1 MAFLH
6 SHSTECMSSELDL
19 FTLPATQTS
28 IESSSFLHYKP
39 VSSLSDDV
47 DAPLEFV
54 VPAGSEHYF
63 DLAHTMLHVQA
74 KIVPADEATATTE
87 DLKVGPI
94 NNFMHS
100 MFNQIDVF
108 FNQKIVSPPNN
119 AYPYR
124 AYIETLLNYA
134 PAAKESHLT
143 ASLWYDDTS
152 GGFDSPANAVSTAT
166 APITV
171 NKGLENRKYFTQ
183 NRRYFDMIG
192 HLHHDLF
199 NQDKMLI
206 NGVEMRVRLVRSKDA
221 FCLMDATAD
230 GKFKLSIKEA
240 TLIVRRVKISP
251 GVLLAHAQALSK
263 TTAKY
268 PITRVEVK
276 SFTLHSG
283 ILGDSID
290 NVIHGQLPK
299 RIILGFVENKA
310 FNGNRALNPFNFQH
324 FSINYISLY
333 VDGVQIPS
341 KPLQPRFTGLDKLYI
356 DAFQTLYTGTGVHF
370 LNEGFG
376 INRYNY
382 YKGNF
387 LTAFDLT
394 PDLSAHCAT
403 HWNLVRSGSIRI
415 EVRFETA
422 LLTAINC
429 IVYAEYDN
437 VLEIDSNRQI
447 ITDFSA

>member
-1 MAFLH
+1 MSHYIRYYDEQVGGGGVRHVYSGSTYQRGRGVFSLAFLH
-6 SHSTECMSSELDL
+6 SHSTECMSSDLDL

-39 VSSLSDDV
+39 VSSLSEDV

-54 VPAGSEHYF
+54 VPAGSKHYF

-74 KIVPADEATATTE
+74 KIVPADEATATIE
-87 DLKVGPI
+87 DLKVGSI

-100 MFNQIDVF
+100 I
-108 FNQKIVSPPNN
+108 S
-119 AYPYR
+119 PYR

-134 PAAKESHLT
+134 PVAKESHLT
-143 ASLWYDDTS
+143 ASLWYNDTS
-152 GGFDSPANAVSTAT
+152 RGFDSPANSVSTAT
-166 APITV
+166 APIIV
-171 NKGLENRKYFTQ
+171 NKGLENRKYFTR
-183 NRRYFDMIG
+183 NRRYFDMIE

-221 FCLMDATAD
+221 FCMMDATAD

-263 TTAKY
+263 TTTKY
-268 PITRVEVK
+268 PITR
-276 SFTLHSG
+276 
-283 ILGDSID
+283 
-290 NVIHGQLPK
+290 LPK
-299 RIILGFVENKA
+299 RITLGFMENKA

-356 DAFQTLYTGTGVHF
+356 DAFQSLYTGTGMHF

-387 LTAFDLT
+387 LTAFNLT

-403 HWNLVRSGSIRI
+403 HWNFVRSGSIRI

-437 VLEIDSNRQI
+437 VLEIDSSRQI
-447 ITDFSA
+447 VTDFSA

>member
-19 FTLPATQTS
+19 FTLPTTQTS

-74 KIVPADEATATTE
+74 KI
-87 DLKVGPI
+87 
-94 NNFMHS
+94 
-100 MFNQIDVF
+100 
-108 FNQKIVSPPNN
+108 KIVSPPNN

-143 ASLWYDDTS
+143 ASLWYDDTI

-166 APITV
+166 APIIV
-171 NKGLENRKYFTQ
+171 NKGLENFTQ

-240 TLIVRRVKISP
+240 ILMVRRVKISP
-251 GVLLAHAQALSK
+251 GLSLAHAQALWK

-341 KPLQPRFTGLDKLYI
+341 KPLQPRFTGLGKLYI
-356 DAFQTLYTGTGVHF
+356 DAFQSLYTGTGVHF

-403 HWNLVRSGSIRI
+403 LWNLVRSGSIRI

-422 LLTAINC
+422 VLTAINC

-437 VLEIDSNRQI
+437 VLEIDSSRQI
-447 ITDFSA
+447 VTDFSA